1 MVDEQ
6 AQEVAETTAPVMP
19 TEEQTTE
26 ETESQIPDGVS
37 ERTAEQIEKLKAHNK
52 QLKEQLDQVTAKP
65 TQSVLESLRPA
76 DNFPNVSQAQAAE
89 IQEEIVDAQG
99 FVDPSLLNQKL
110 AEANRIAQQAIQTAQ
125 QAQQQLRNFEETQ
138 ITKELYKQYPQLDPN
153 NSEAFDPK
161 FFRKV
166 RNELVGQLT
175 DGKNQDVF
183 QAAKTVLED
192 STIQVQKQVKEE
204 EDISLK
210 QQASSQL
217 GASQGASSPVD
228 HDWLVEETRKG
239 NSDALA
245 ERLARAGY

>member
-1 MVDEQ
+1 MEDKQ
-6 AQEVAETTAPVMP
+6 AQEQAETTAPVMP

-26 ETESQIPDGVS
+26 ATESQIPDGVS

-76 DNFPNVSQAQAAE
+76 DNFPNVSEAKAAE
-89 IQEEIVDAQG
+89 LQEEIVDAQG
-99 FVDPSLLNQKL
+99 YVDPSLLNQKL
-110 AEANRIAQQAIQTAQ
+110 AEANRIAQQAIQTAN

-138 ITKELYKQYPQLDPN
+138 ITKELYKQYPQLNPN
-153 NSEAFDPK
+153 GDTFDPK
-161 FFRKV
+161 FYRQV

-183 QAAKTVLED
+183 AAAKTVSDD
-192 STIQVQKQVKEE
+192 SVTQVKVQVDEK

-210 QQASSQL
+210 QQASSTL
-217 GASQGASSPVD
+217 GTSQGASSPVD

-239 NSDALA
+239 NPDALA
-245 ERLARAGY
+245 ERLARGGY